1 MLNFDNY
8 AITFGRAVD
17 VFRRGRDAVP
27 EQKVALRALTA
38 LSRLAGVVLDVG
50 AGELRVGGTVVPPAL
65 PGISVLLAQLEGHDV
80 AEIRIRQAASP
91 ASLLHLL
98 RGLAE
103 PLGAG
108 RPVVDLAARLRTAG
122 VDDVEVRLLRS
133 AEPVPQPPLP
143 PPPPAPAF
151 GTSEATTEQIAVE
164 AAVRNARRL
173 SRPEVAVAA
182 VVLDP
187 EGPEVPGHLET
198 AATRIREELDHG
210 RASGAVRALAQ
221 LIQLE
226 GNAGAGE
233 VQQALS
239 DAIEPLLTDEAFRG
253 AMECAGAEGT
263 REAALRVLRRGG
275 PAATAMLRA
284 RLMTET
290 DEVAARQVLRLLRE
304 QPEGLR
310 SLILLLQHGDREIIR
325 RAAAVLGMLGVREA
339 VPALTRVARHDDLTV
354 RAAAIAALARL
365 ATPQAVELLGELLD
379 EAGLDGMG
387 VVVDALGGAALGPL
401 VPRLENLGRRVHDAR
416 ALATLAHALG
426 RIGTRQAVGVL
437 ADWAAPSGWRF
448 WRRRGAVRLAA
459 VDGLR
464 IAAAPEAVRILEGLS
479 RDADPA
485 VRRAA
490 LEAVEDLS
498 IAAPARGP

>member
-1 MLNFDNY
+1 
-8 AITFGRAVD
+8 
-17 VFRRGRDAVP
+17 
-27 EQKVALRALTA
+27 
-38 LSRLAGVVLDVG
+38 
-50 AGELRVGGTVVPPAL
+50 
-65 PGISVLLAQLEGHDV
+65 
-80 AEIRIRQAASP
+80 
-91 ASLLHLL
+91 
-98 RGLAE
+98 
-103 PLGAG
+103 
-108 RPVVDLAARLRTAG
+108 
-122 VDDVEVRLLRS
+122 
-133 AEPVPQPPLP
+133 
-143 PPPPAPAF
+143 
-151 GTSEATTEQIAVE
+151 
-164 AAVRNARRL
+164 
-173 SRPEVAVAA
+173 
-182 VVLDP
+182 
-187 EGPEVPGHLET
+187 
-198 AATRIREELDHG
+198 
-210 RASGAVRALAQ
+210 
-221 LIQLE
+221 
-226 GNAGAGE
+226 
-233 VQQALS
+233 
-239 DAIEPLLTDEAFRG
+239 
-253 AMECAGAEGT
+253 
-263 REAALRVLRRGG
+263 
-275 PAATAMLRA
+275 MLRA

-401 VPRLENLGRRVHDAR
+401 VPRIENLGRRVRDAR

-437 ADWAAPSGWRF
+437 ADWAAPPGWRF